1 MVGTLQRLIML
12 GVVAVWLMAGCATP
26 PEPFEYQ
33 QSNELKPGPGIF
45 TGEEGV
51 YTIYGTP
58 PQPAEEDK
66 AGGSGEEDPEKPDD
80 PDAQ

>member
-1 MVGTLQRLIML
+1 MKTFRRYML
-12 GVVAVWLMAGCATP
+12 FSVVAVWLMAGCATP

-51 YTIYGTP
+51 YTIYGAP
-58 PQPAEEDK
+58 PKPAGESSGEDDPEEFDQPA
-66 AGGSGEEDPEKPDD
+66 AP
-80 PDAQ
+80 